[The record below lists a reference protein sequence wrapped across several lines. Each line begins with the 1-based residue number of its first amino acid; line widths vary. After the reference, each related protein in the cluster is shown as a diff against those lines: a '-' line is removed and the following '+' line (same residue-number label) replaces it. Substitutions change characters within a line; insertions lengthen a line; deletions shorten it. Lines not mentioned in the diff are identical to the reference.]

1 MVLPADSTLEIRVS
15 ATHRDLGVT
24 IDGQL
29 GYRLRVD
36 DVIRV
41 AKSRGHYTPL
51 IKWEERDFFEVVR
64 KKLQGEQ
71 DEGEGLEGRI

>member
-1 MVLPADSTLEIRVS
+1 MPLT
-15 ATHRDLGVT
+15 DLGVT

-29 GYRLRVD
+29 GYRLKVD

-41 AKSRGHYTPL
+41 AKSRHFTHL

-71 DEGEGLEGRI
+71 DEGERLEGRI